1 MPTVNGAS
9 TKMKPWCA
17 GGLKSSKGLFIAS
30 SHRRAHPARK
40 LLLTRR
46 ASRPF
51 VFGVP
56 MSRRVGIMVLVG
68 VLLTGAARVVLA
80 DGGAG
85 EREKEN
91 AARALRDYASG
102 YVSTPAHL
110 PLTYARQT
118 RLPCSGCHTHF
129 PELTPSGRAV

>member
-1 MPTVNGAS
+1 MPTVNAAS

-17 GGLKSSKGLFIAS
+17 RGLKSSEGFFIAS
-30 SHRRAHPARK
+30 SHRRAHAARK

-46 ASRPF
+46 ASRTF

-56 MSRRVGIMVLVG
+56 MSRRVGIVVLVR

-85 EREKEN
+85 ERERES
-91 AARALRDYASG
+91 AARQLHGYA
-102 YVSTPAHL
+102 
-110 PLTYARQT
+110 AR
-118 RLPCSGCHTHF
+118 HVF
-129 PELTPSGRAV
+129 A